1 MHTTGIVRNWPRIV
15 LILLFGAGFALRLH
29 ELTLQ
34 DIWWDEARN
43 IDVALRPFIQVA
55 TAPELDI
62 HPPIYFWLLHLWSQI
77 SDLQIG
83 DGPVKVAY
91 SARFLSV
98 AAGLVSIGLVYQLTR
113 LAIRK
118 EESKGNRPVAG
129 LCAAALATCSPLW
142 LAESQETRMYTV
154 SFALLLAAAIAFLKM
169 VDLEGRKSSGRL
181 E

>member
-1 MHTTGIVRNWPRIV
+1 MHTTGIVRNWPRIA

-77 SDLQIG
+77 SYLQIG

-91 SARFLSV
+91 RAASSALQPGLSV
-98 AAGLVSIGLVYQLTR
+98 SDLSI
-113 LAIRK
+113 
-118 EESKGNRPVAG
+118 N
-129 LCAAALATCSPLW
+129 
-142 LAESQETRMYTV
+142 
-154 SFALLLAAAIAFLKM
+154 
-169 VDLEGRKSSGRL
+169 
-181 E
+181 